1 MKLPFL
7 ARLVFNRYFF
17 EKAFAFATLAL
28 VIWALQDFLFIF
40 LITFLFAFLFSDLAE
55 YGKTKF
61 AKLSLL
67 AKHKSLKRI
76 LEYISTENILII
88 LIYIVFLVGIFIVI
102 SGFIPRI
109 IEESKGLLRDI
120 PQMTSHISWIIGNI
134 QNSVPF
140 DLGIDN
146 FTDSLLSKDT
156 LQTTF
161 TNVVDNLKVTGI
173 FLGKIVIG
181 LVLSFVFL
189 MDRHKISNY
198 LSSIKGGNFEFLYD
212 EYAIIFSKI
221 GKGFGLIFKAQAII
235 AFVNAVLTVIGL
247 TIISFIHGGDM
258 FPYIATIALMV
269 FIFGFVPVLGFIISS
284 IPMLLIGY
292 NYGGATII
300 ISVMVMIGVV
310 HSIEAYYLNPKI
322 VSSYTDFPVFIT
334 FLVLLLSE
342 HLFGMVGFLIGIPLF
357 YILMD
362 VLEDIDRFITKI
374 RKTAHTIDTAKTTTK
389 EAISKNIRLSRSQ
402 GRSEE

>member
-247 TIISFIHGGDM
+247 MIISFIHGGDM
-258 FPYIATIALMV
+258 FPYIATITLMV

-292 NYGGATII
+292 YYGGATII
-300 ISVMVMIGVV
+300 ISVMVMIAVV

-357 YILMD
+357 YILSD

-402 GRSEE
+402 GRGEE